1 MRSWLIGAAGAL
13 LLAGGVCAAMR
24 SDERPTS
31 IPAAELLAL
40 PLPAD
45 EHFDPLLLIWGGA
58 PERRNWVDPFTSER
72 VSAFDLATLG
82 ELPQQE
88 IATTTDWT
96 DGERRFRGVLLRDLL
111 AAVGAH
117 GALARAGSRT
127 DYVVDIPMSD
137 VLRYDMLIASH
148 MDGEALQPRNTG
160 PLWLIYPRDDHR
172 ELRDPLYNSRWVSNL
187 TELKVE

>member
-1 MRSWLIGAAGAL
+1 MGALGAL
-13 LLAGGVCAAMR
+13 LIGGAVYAAMR
-24 SDERPTS
+24 PDARPTS

-45 EHFDPLLLIWGGA
+45 DRFDPLLLIWGGA
-58 PERRNWVDPFTSER
+58 SARRNWVDPFTSER
-72 VSAFDLATLG
+72 VSAFDLATL
-82 ELPQQE
+82 EKLPQRE
-88 IATTTDWT
+88 FATTTDWT

-111 AAVGAH
+111 AAVGAQ
-117 GALARAGSRT
+117 GALTRAGSRT

-137 VLRYDMLIASH
+137 VLRYDMLIATH
-148 MDGEALQPRNTG
+148 MDGEALQPSNKG
-160 PLWLIYPRDDHR
+160 PLWLIYPRDEHR